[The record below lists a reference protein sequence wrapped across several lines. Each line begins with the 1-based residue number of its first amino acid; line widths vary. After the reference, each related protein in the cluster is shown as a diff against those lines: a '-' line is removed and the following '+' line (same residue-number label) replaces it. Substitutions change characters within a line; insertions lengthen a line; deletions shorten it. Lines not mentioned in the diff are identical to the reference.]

1 MDTTNKFSKFVA
13 KLEQKML
20 DSNQE
25 SMVFFNLSGKEIGG
39 LALENSIN
47 DGNCV
52 NGNNQCDGS
61 INNKCSNNQCDN
73 ALNSRK
79 CTAF

>member
-25 SMVFFNLSGKEIGG
+25 SMVFFNLSGRETGG
-39 LALENSIN
+39 
-47 DGNCV
+47 
-52 NGNNQCDGS
+52 
-61 INNKCSNNQCDN
+61 
-73 ALNSRK
+73 
-79 CTAF
+79 

>member
-25 SMVFFNLSGKEIGG
+25 SLILVNEHSHIGG
-39 LALENSIN
+39 LLDVGINSGSCIN
-47 DGNCV
+47 ASDACN
-52 NGNNQCDGS
+52 GS
-61 INNKCSNNQCDN
+61 INGKCSNSKCDN
-73 ALNSRK
+73 SMNTRK
-79 CTAF
+79 CTVIAA